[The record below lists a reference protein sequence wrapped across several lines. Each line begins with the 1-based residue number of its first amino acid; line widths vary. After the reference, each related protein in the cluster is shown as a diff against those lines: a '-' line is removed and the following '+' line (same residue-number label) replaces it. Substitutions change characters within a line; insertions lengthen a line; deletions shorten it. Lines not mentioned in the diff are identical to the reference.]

1 MMSDGGIVYS
11 ERLAS
16 LEARQV
22 AIERSI
28 EKVTDA
34 IIQLKEV
41 SIRQTSLNE
50 EIVRVNKHFDE
61 YRMRMEERMDGIE
74 DDIKTS
80 SESIASHNTII
91 KIGGGLVG
99 ILQMVIVELYGGYLA
114 NIDLMKQQQTD
125 VDKRVAIIERV
136 VMEKR

>member
-22 AIERSI
+22 AVEHSI

-50 EIVRVNKHFDE
+50 EIARVNKHFDE
-61 YRMRMEERMDGIE
+61 YRMRTEERMDGIE

-80 SESIASHNTII
+80 SEYIASHNTII

-99 ILQMVIVELYGGYLA
+99 ILQMVIVALYGGYLS

-125 VDKRVAIIERV
+125 VDKRLAIIESV